1 MGSVR
6 EEYMKTMTR
15 LEAWEED
22 GMYGYEQE
30 PVLTDDHCFECEN
43 LIDDCECEGDED
55 E

>member
-1 MGSVR
+1 
-6 EEYMKTMTR
+6 MKTMTR

-43 LIDDCECEGDED
+43 LIDDCECEGDEY